1 MKETIEWLKG
11 KWDSLNKQA
20 KMFVAGVAIIILI
33 ALIQGWIN

>member
-11 KWDSLNKQA
+11 KWNNLNKQG

-33 ALIQGWIN
+33 TLIQGWWN